1 MLLSYTEGLKVLT
14 LELSKIFAELDEGE
28 LDEAFSGIIA
38 GIRSE
43 VPKLIN
49 QISTQN
55 AVFKSEVGDGG
66 RVTIPSAE
74 RKALGIDEGD
84 IVQVVVHPVEW
95 EE

>member
-1 MLLSYTEGLKVLT
+1 MLGEV
-14 LELSKIFAELDEGE
+14 DEE
-28 LDEAFSGIIA
+28 KLDEALSGIIA

-43 VPKLIN
+43 APKLIN
-49 QISTQN
+49 QFSTQN

-74 RKALGIDEGD
+74 RNALGIEEDD
-84 IVQVVVHPVEW
+84 IVQVVVHPIKS